1 MSYKAFSA
9 LYAGQLA
16 MLIHLFGGPTW
27 LSVTFAM
34 VSFACFVLVPAQG
47 AGEPGE
53 GVDGD

>member
-34 VSFACFVLVPAQG
+34 VSFACFVLVPAKDSP
-47 AGEPGE
+47 APGRE
-53 GVDGD
+53 E